1 MGQEFDRLAGIVTRL
16 RAPGGCPWDREQ
28 TNKSILSCLLDET
41 YEFFEAVDEN
51 DPAKMCEEL
60 GDLLLQVVLH
70 AQIASESESGSGA
83 FDIESVARGISDKL
97 IRRHPHVFGDVTA
110 SSSNEVIRNWER
122 IKKSEYGEERRKYMT
137 DDIPPALPALF
148 RAEKMQRRVAQVGFD
163 WSDTAPVLDKVE
175 EEFKEF
181 REALES
187 GDADHAEE
195 ELGDIIFALV
205 NVGRH
210 SKISAENALR
220 VATNKFERRFRYVE
234 DKFRELGKDMRGATL
249 EEMDAYWEESKKQG
263 L

>member
-1 MGQEFDRLAGIVTRL
+1 MGQEFDRLVSVVAKL

-28 TNKSILSCLLDET
+28 TNKSILSCLLDES

-51 DPAKMCEEL
+51 DPAKMREEL

-70 AQIASESESGSGA
+70 AQIASESADAA
-83 FDIESVARGISDKL
+83 FDIEGVARGISDKL
-97 IRRHPHVFGDVTA
+97 IRRHPHVFGDAAV
-110 SSSNEVIRNWER
+110 SSSAEVIQNWER
-122 IKKSEYGEERRKYMT
+122 IKKGEYGEERRKYMT

-163 WSDTAPVLDKVE
+163 WSDVAPVLDKVE

-195 ELGDIIFALV
+195 ELGDILFALV

-220 VATNKFERRFRYVE
+220 VAARKFEKRFRYVE
-234 DKFRELGKDMRGATL
+234 DRFRELGKDMRGATL
-249 EEMDAYWEESKKQG
+249 EEMDAYWEESKERG